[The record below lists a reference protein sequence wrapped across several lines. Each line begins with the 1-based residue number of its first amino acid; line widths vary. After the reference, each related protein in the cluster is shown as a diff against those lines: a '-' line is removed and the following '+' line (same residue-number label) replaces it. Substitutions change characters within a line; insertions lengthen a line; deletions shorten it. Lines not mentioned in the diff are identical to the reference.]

1 MLRDWWKYVIWHIDH
16 VKGYTNLLKQSMNM
30 NYIDQFRQPG
40 RLGNWLND
48 LETAYAALLNN
59 DKILSHK
66 IWRDRRSMQFNGQN
80 LDYERQG
87 LKKDLYDRWE
97 YIEGLPDDVAGKPFP
112 TEMFATLKAF
122 LENVKLGQKTTSFFN
137 NVEGKLDTTMERT
150 QTLATQLATVVQEG
164 TRGCCF
170 DPRGEGGGSG

>member
-1 MLRDWWKYVIWHIDH
+1 MPASFVFFVLSLGSLSGANLKKRSSAEMLLLRSGLHKRSAQAVSQRDGVESGDLLKKSLRGKSRRRRRNPANDDPGKDQCCIVDVPRVDVRKMLRDWWKYVIWHIDH

-66 IWRDRRSMQFNGQN
+66 I
-80 LDYERQG
+80 
-87 LKKDLYDRWE
+87 
-97 YIEGLPDDVAGKPFP
+97 
-112 TEMFATLKAF
+112 
-122 LENVKLGQKTTSFFN
+122 
-137 NVEGKLDTTMERT
+137 
-150 QTLATQLATVVQEG
+150 
-164 TRGCCF
+164 
-170 DPRGEGGGSG
+170 

>member
-1 MLRDWWKYVIWHIDH
+1 
-16 VKGYTNLLKQSMNM
+16 
-30 NYIDQFRQPG
+30 
-40 RLGNWLND
+40 
-48 LETAYAALLNN
+48 
-59 DKILSHK
+59 
-66 IWRDRRSMQFNGQN
+66 MQFNGQN
-80 LDYERQG
+80 LDYERQA
-87 LKKDLYDRWE
+87 LKKDLYDRWQ